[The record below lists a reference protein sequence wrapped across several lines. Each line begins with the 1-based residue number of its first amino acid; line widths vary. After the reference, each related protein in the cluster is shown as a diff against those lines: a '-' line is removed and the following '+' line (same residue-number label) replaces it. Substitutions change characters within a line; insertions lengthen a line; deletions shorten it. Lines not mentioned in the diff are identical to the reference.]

1 MLNGTRMR
9 RKKNNRR
16 TYWWII
22 GTVAVACVAL
32 CSKTAYANNG
42 DSAPEGEGI
51 VVITTAE
58 PTQTP
63 KPAAADLIIDSN
75 NLYEGMARTY
85 RQGYSP
91 SMENGVVSIV
101 LPLIA
106 TNPLANDT
114 LMAGM
119 NLGSVSGSPFVYGS
133 YQQRVALSTQKINNG
148 KDTIAAYYIRFDV
161 ALNDQRENG
170 VYPVE
175 IDVTANDLAGNTIK
189 KTFSVY
195 VTIGDEK
202 ATPQPT
208 DPPQQSSGSSG
219 PTASKPVL
227 MVTTCTTSAQTIAAN
242 DSFTTD
248 IIIKNVGRRTAHNIR
263 ATVTSDDANIILL
276 NDHSAQYKQ
285 SLKSGKEAEFSFEMQ
300 ALPMALAGLH
310 TMTITLTYES
320 TDNVSFTETAIFRV
334 TVEQPVFFS
343 YDEIKL
349 PEKITSGESFSLPV
363 CVYNTGLTPMYNVK
377 CTLDVQGL
385 IAASAYLG
393 NLSPQQSSDKMMSV
407 FATTIDSTTRYG
419 TTYGSASISY
429 EDAQGTEYKEVVE
442 LKIEILEPPKQT
454 DEEKLKEQE
463 KAEEQETLSQWWVS
477 LFFGFAIIAVLV
489 AMIIVYKFA
498 RLARMR

>member
-42 DSAPEGEGI
+42 DSSPEGEGI

-161 ALNDQRENG
+161 ALNDQRKNG

-219 PTASKPVL
+219 
-227 MVTTCTTSAQTIAAN
+227 
-242 DSFTTD
+242 
-248 IIIKNVGRRTAHNIR
+248 KNEMNNLIMIGKSRTQDAEQCRRWR
-263 ATVTSDDANIILL
+263 TSDGE
-276 NDHSAQYKQ
+276 Q
-285 SLKSGKEAEFSFEMQ
+285 SKK
-300 ALPMALAGLH
+300 LA
-310 TMTITLTYES
+310 M
-320 TDNVSFTETAIFRV
+320 D
-334 TVEQPVFFS
+334 
-343 YDEIKL
+343 
-349 PEKITSGESFSLPV
+349 SLPDLRRKDKDKSV
-363 CVYNTGLTPMYNVK
+363 QVY
-377 CTLDVQGL
+377 
-385 IAASAYLG
+385 
-393 NLSPQQSSDKMMSV
+393 
-407 FATTIDSTTRYG
+407 R
-419 TTYGSASISY
+419 
-429 EDAQGTEYKEVVE
+429 
-442 LKIEILEPPKQT
+442 T
-454 DEEKLKEQE
+454 D
-463 KAEEQETLSQWWVS
+463 
-477 LFFGFAIIAVLV
+477 
-489 AMIIVYKFA
+489 
-498 RLARMR
+498 